1 MFSPS
6 QTATMLLIAPSTLR
20 KYANLYSEHLSES
33 ARRKQRKYTDS
44 DIATLKRVCQ
54 LRSEGV
60 SLDQVSDK
68 LGIVDI
74 TKPQDSLL
82 LIPEISQ
89 AFEDLRA
96 VIANMQDQNTAQVE
110 RIDELEAR
118 LEWLSTPW
126 YKRIGKQLPE

>member
-1 MFSPS
+1 
-6 QTATMLLIAPSTLR
+6 MLQIAPSTLR

-68 LGIVDI
+68 LGVVAI
-74 TKPQDSLL
+74 TQPQESLL

-96 VIANMQDQNTAQVE
+96 MIAHMQDQNTDQAN

>member
-1 MFSPS
+1 
-6 QTATMLLIAPSTLR
+6 MLQIAPSTLR

-33 ARRKQRKYTDS
+33 ANRKQRKYTDT

-60 SLDQVSDK
+60 SLDQISDK
-68 LGIVDI
+68 LGVVAI
-74 TKPQDSLL
+74 TQPQESLL

-96 VIANMQDQNTAQVE
+96 VIAQLQDQNTSYE
-110 RIDELEAR
+110 RRIRILEEKNR
-118 LEWLSTPW
+118 PFWEKWRRP
-126 YKRIGKQLPE
+126 RG

>member
-6 QTATMLLIAPSTLR
+6 QTATMLQIAPSTLR

-60 SLDQVSDK
+60 SLDQISDK
-68 LGIVDI
+68 LGVVAII
-74 TKPQDSLL
+74 EPQDSLL

-96 VIANMQDQNTAQVE
+96 VIAHLQEQNADYEE
-110 RIDELEAR
+110 RIKLLEEKNR
-118 LEWLSTPW
+118 PFWD
-126 YKRIGKQLPE
+126 RIFRQR